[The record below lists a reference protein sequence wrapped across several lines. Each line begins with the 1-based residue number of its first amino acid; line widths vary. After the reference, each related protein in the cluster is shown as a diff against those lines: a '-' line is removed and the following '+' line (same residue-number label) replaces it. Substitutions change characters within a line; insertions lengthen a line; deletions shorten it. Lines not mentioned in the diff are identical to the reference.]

1 MYKIAILAFLGLIV
15 GLLVKK
21 YTKEEFVQGRKYFV
35 FLYKLFLV
43 ILLVLS
49 LFYAWYSQILLFIVA
64 FVAGIIVYLGISNI
78 YFYLGG
84 FFVLSFW
91 QRENYFNVV
100 AVLIFIVGILRG
112 FFVKKNVMNKIVIS
126 AIFFAL
132 PFLLIYVKESVL
144 QMKYIIFAFISG
156 AIFAEFLKKVDL

>member
-21 YTKEEFVQGRKYFV
+21 YTKEEFIQGRKYFV
-35 FLYKLFLV
+35 FLYKLFLFA
-43 ILLVLS
+43 LLILS
-49 LFYAWYSQILLFIVA
+49 LFYAWYSQILLFFIA
-64 FVAGIIVYLGISNI
+64 FMAGIIVYFGISNL

-84 FFVLSFW
+84 LFILSFW
-91 QRENYFNVV
+91 QRENFFNVV
-100 AVLIFIVGILRG
+100 AVMTFVIGILRG

-144 QMKYIIFAFISG
+144 QMKYLLFAFISG